1 MSEHT
6 REPWAFEKIEGD
18 EKTGWEASL
27 IPCSGVDA
35 DWHCF
40 VTAWGLQY
48 NDNYPQR
55 NGREVSKANALRIV
69 ACVNACAGMTD
80 PAAEIEKLKG
90 QRDRAVEAL
99 KDFAEFGCR
108 HDCNPTTRF
117 GMKEMDRLQWAID
130 RFKSMDNYVIE
141 KARAAIA
148 EIEGGE

>member
-6 REPWAFEKIEGD
+6 GEPWAFEKIEGD

-48 NDNYPQR
+48 NDDYPQR
-55 NGREVSKANALRIV
+55 NGREISKANALRIV
-69 ACVNACAGMTD
+69 ACVNACAGMAD
-80 PAAEIEKLKG
+80 PAAEIGKLKG
-90 QRDRAVEAL
+90 QRDRAVAAL
-99 KDFAEFGCR
+99 KTICKKGTWKTVPCKTLDGKPVPITEQVEWYA
-108 HDCNPTTRF
+108 
-117 GMKEMDRLQWAID
+117 KIA
-130 RFKSMDNYVIE
+130 S
-141 KARAAIA
+141 AAIA